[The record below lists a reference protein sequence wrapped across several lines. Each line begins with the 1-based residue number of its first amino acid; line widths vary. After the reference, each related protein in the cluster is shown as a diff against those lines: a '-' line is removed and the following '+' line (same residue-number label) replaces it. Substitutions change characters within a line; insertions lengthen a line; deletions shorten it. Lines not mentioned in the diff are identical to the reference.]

1 MKFKYFFQE
10 NYISINHL
18 DIGCGMKIKNPY
30 GAKNF
35 LDLVIFI
42 IFFINI
48 CVTFARN
55 LASTIREGPGVV
67 TWSEKA

>member
-1 MKFKYFFQE
+1 MSFVCLFFGFQYIADITFTAVTKR
-10 NYISINHL
+10 NY
-18 DIGCGMKIKNPY
+18 NPY